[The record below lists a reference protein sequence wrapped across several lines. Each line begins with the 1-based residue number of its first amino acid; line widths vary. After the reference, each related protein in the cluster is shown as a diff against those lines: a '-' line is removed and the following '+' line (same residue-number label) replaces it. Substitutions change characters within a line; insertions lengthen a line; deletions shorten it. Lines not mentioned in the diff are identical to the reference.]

1 MKTTIMM
8 LAMFVSVGAVSAF
21 ADEATQKKVDEA
33 TTSTKTRK
41 KKVAM
46 CKECGK
52 PEHQCECEGHDKKE
66 EKKND

>member
-21 ADEATQKKVDEA
+21 ADEATQKKVDEVTA
-33 TTSTKTRK
+33 PAKSRK
-41 KKVAM
+41 KKVTM

-52 PEHQCECEGHDKKE
+52 PEHQCECEGHDKE
-66 EKKND
+66 EKKKEE